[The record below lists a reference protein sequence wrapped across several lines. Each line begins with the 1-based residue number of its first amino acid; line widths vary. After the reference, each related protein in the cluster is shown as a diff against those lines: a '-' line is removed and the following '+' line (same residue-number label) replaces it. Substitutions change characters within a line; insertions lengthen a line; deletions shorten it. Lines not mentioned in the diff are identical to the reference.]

1 MLFLFQITIGIAQ
14 SNKDMIIAGWKCIA
28 IEKAN
33 TTNTGKKQNK
43 VPDTSKSDTVNT
55 DSLHNDYVGVMYGFR
70 NNGTLIIN
78 INGSCYTRK
87 YKVEGN
93 TLTITEQG
101 TIHTTFTIL
110 KLNYAEMVLQDTNST
125 IYIYKKQ

>member
-14 SNKDMIIAGWKCIA
+14 SNKDMIIAGWKCVA
-28 IEKAN
+28 VEKAS

-43 VPDTSKSDTVNT
+43 ATDTPKQDTVNI
-55 DSLHNDYVGVMYGFR
+55 DSLRNEFVGVMYGFR

-78 INGSCYTRK
+78 TNGRCDARK

-93 TLTITEQG
+93 TLTITEKD

-110 KLNYAEMVLQDTNST
+110 KLNYAEMVLQDALLL